1 VFSRKNGAISGY
13 RWGVRRK
20 RALLERE
27 QLALRGRNL
36 KTASIWF
43 KDNKQSV
50 AS

>member
-1 VFSRKNGAISGY
+1 VFSRKNGAISGC

-27 QLALRGRNL
+27 QIGFARQEV

-43 KDNKQSV
+43 KDNKRSV
-50 AS
+50 AA